1 MPRNVSS
8 PATLYDLHLSLVEGA
23 QTERR
28 LPAAIPRRSITF
40 WVETATDWLAYADA
54 TPRQRLE
61 PATAAEITRYDA
73 LLDAIVQLTDE
84 QERRVLWLTAHMAA
98 FRSRVPW
105 LKISKRLNCNRH
117 TAKRRYERALLSLYL
132 SMTVPSQVR

>member
-1 MPRNVSS
+1 MPRNRSS
-8 PATLYDLHLSLVEGA
+8 HATLHDLHLSLVEGA

-28 LPAAIPRRSITF
+28 LPAAIPRRSVTF
-40 WVETATDWLAYADA
+40 WVETATDWLAYADPS
-54 TPRQRLE
+54 PRQRLE

-105 LKISKRLNCNRH
+105 LKISKRLGCDRR
-117 TAKRRYERALLSLYL
+117 TAKRRYESALLSLSFTL
-132 SMTVPSQVR
+132 EK

>member
-1 MPRNVSS
+1 MSKISS
-8 PATLYDLHLSLVEGA
+8 PATLIDLHARLVEGA

-28 LPAAIPRRSITF
+28 LPAAIPRRSVTF
-40 WVETATDWLAYADA
+40 WVETVPDWLAYADPSA
-54 TPRQRLE
+54 RQRLE
-61 PATAAEITRYDA
+61 PARAAEVTRYDE

-84 QERRVLWLTAHMAA
+84 QDRRVLWLTAHMAA

-117 TAKRRYERALLSLYL
+117 TAKRRYERALLTLFL
-132 SMTVPSQVR
+132 AMR